1 MPKVLAQKKNDDI
14 KIYQKAV
21 AAFEL
26 KDFPSSIKILESLL
40 EKNQKNAEATLFLFQ
55 VYAEA
60 RQYQKSINAFE
71 KLIQI
76 DSSIFYPI
84 L

>member
-1 MPKVLAQKKNDDI
+1 MKGEKIYFLFFFVLLFCNTSKLLAQENNAQN

-21 AAFEL
+21 TAFEL

-60 RQYQKSINAFE
+60 RQ
-71 KLIQI
+71 
-76 DSSIFYPI
+76 
-84 L
+84 